1 MYRHI
6 LIPTDGSTAAEKGV
20 EHGIELAAA
29 LDATVHPLFVIEE
42 GANPWLAEPM
52 DEQFDRARDYGQ
64 ELVDEV
70 VDRANEKGV
79 DTVTAIEGSPKVAEA
94 ITEYAEENE
103 IDLIVMGTGY
113 RGTLG
118 GLLGSTA
125 EKVVRSAKV
134 PVTTVR
140 QGGFD

>member
-20 EHGIELAAA
+20 DHGIELAAA
-29 LDATVHPLFVIEE
+29 LDGTVHPLFVIEE

-52 DEQFDRARDYGQ
+52 DEQFDRAREYGQ
-64 ELVDEV
+64 DILDEV
-70 VDRANEKGV
+70 VDQAAEAGV
-79 DTVTAIEGSPKVAEA
+79 EAETAIEGSPKVAEA
-94 ITEYAEENE
+94 ITEYAEEHG

-113 RGTLG
+113 RGALG

-125 EKVVRSAKV
+125 EKVVRSASV